1 MLTSKCDNPVTAGD
15 PVDGWG
21 DGWTDKVVDAF
32 ERLVSEGSKNQLN
45 EVKKREVNAIRR

>member
-1 MLTSKCDNPVTAGD
+1 MLTSKFDQPGTAGH

-21 DGWTDKVVDAF
+21 EDWTNKVVDAF
-32 ERLVSEGSKNQLN
+32 ERLVSVGSKKQLN

>member
-1 MLTSKCDNPVTAGD
+1 MPTSKCDNPVTAGD

-32 ERLVSEGSKNQLN
+32 ERLVSEGSKKQLN